1 MNRIILS
8 LQMPEEIFLS
18 PTPATVL
25 TFPIMNTTKDCLI
38 SDISS
43 RKASLYSSRIAN
55 NSNASSLS
63 IRSVSPASDL
73 MQHPSNGDNGDGGDF
88 GGSEVGGGVA
98 QISFTVIDAS
108 LDVVVGGVVVFLEFS
123 LFVQ

>member
-8 LQMPEEIFLS
+8 LQMPEEIVLS
-18 PTPATVL
+18 LTAATAL
-25 TFPIMNTTKDCLI
+25 TFPIMKTTKDCPF
-38 SDISS
+38 SDTSF

-55 NSNASSLS
+55 SSNASSLS

>member
-1 MNRIILS
+1 
-8 LQMPEEIFLS
+8 MPEEIFLS

-25 TFPIMNTTKDCLI
+25 TFPIMNTTKDCPI

-55 NSNASSLS
+55 SSNASSLS